1 MLTLIKFFDGA
12 KKRCDE
18 MSIDIVFKFVSI
30 DVFKYFYEKQ
40 DLVINLPHSHQN
52 NLEFHLAKNWSLMY
66 RRVRTHPHSNFF
78 FSFSRFL
85 EFLIHVSEMRTRLH
99 DALQSAQAHEMGVR
113 RETLFPVLL
122 LQQKF
127 HPENKSA
134 TAFEGSP

>member
-1 MLTLIKFFDGA
+1 MA
-12 KKRCDE
+12 QKKRCDE
-18 MSIDIVFKFVSI
+18 MSIVFKFVSV
-30 DVFKYFYEKQ
+30 DVFKYFYEEQ
-40 DLVINLPHSHQN
+40 DLVIDFPHQN
-52 NLEFHLAKNWSLMY
+52 NLEFHLAKNRSLMY

-113 RETLFPVLL
+113 WETLFPMLL